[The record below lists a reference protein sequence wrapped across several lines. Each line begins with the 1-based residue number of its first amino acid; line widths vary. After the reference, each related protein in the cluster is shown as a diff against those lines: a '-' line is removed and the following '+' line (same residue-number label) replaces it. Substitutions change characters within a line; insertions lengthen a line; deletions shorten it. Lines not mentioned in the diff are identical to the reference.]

1 MSRPTSWLDKKET
14 FRTRHEALSNYRQ
27 NTLQGDISALSSA
40 VSDFVKRGG
49 VSQDPAAD
57 GNYNQIL
64 QISQRINA
72 KQAAFKAL
80 NTDIST
86 SIKDMSRTYDTG
98 QLLLE
103 NGRLQQEIQA
113 LEKQKVETTEDADAA
128 AIRDRVLKERD
139 TAVTSHQIFFLDR
152 PVRTS
157 TIPFLWAAAI
167 LFVAAGL
174 LVFKQLLPIAPLQ
187 GMEGVGMGAA
197 ILYSLQG
204 VLGDPRIWMALVA
217 AAVITITVL
226 ALKVAGVF

>member
-27 NTLQGDISALSSA
+27 NTLQGDISALNSA

-86 SIKDMSRTYDTG
+86 AIKDMSRTYDTG

-139 TAVTSHQIFFLDR
+139 TAVTRHQIFFLDR

-167 LFVAAGL
+167 LFVAVGL
-174 LVFKQLLPIAPLQ
+174 LVFKQLLPLQ
-187 GMEGVGMGAA
+187 GMGVEGVSMGAA

-217 AAVITITVL
+217 AAVITIIVL
-226 ALKVAGVF
+226 SLKVAGVF